1 MSEPFM
7 EHPDGTFDRATD
19 AIADA
24 VKRLRELPAWDEW
37 ITFCAQGYGGQPD
50 TYRLAEIKLRRDKIA
65 SELHHCHPVQSTS
78 TSLDPPPPLSLRS
91 WTSYFASTWAF
102 SPSPTKEMIML
113 LEQSGSEK
121 PLQSDDMTVANK
133 TLEPNCRPASPL
145 DAWRQFGRTVHAQ
158 PCVSG
163 GSRSALR

>member
-65 SELHHCHPVQSTS
+65 SELPLPSGAEQFDIAGSSPAAVAAF
-78 TSLDPPPPLSLRS
+78 LDELFRKHMGIQPFPN
-91 WTSYFASTWAF
+91 
-102 SPSPTKEMIML
+102 E
-113 LEQSGSEK
+113 G
-121 PLQSDDMTVANK
+121 DDYAVGA
-133 TLEPNCRPASPL
+133 E
-145 DAWRQFGRTVHAQ
+145 W
-158 PCVSG
+158 
-163 GSRSALR
+163 